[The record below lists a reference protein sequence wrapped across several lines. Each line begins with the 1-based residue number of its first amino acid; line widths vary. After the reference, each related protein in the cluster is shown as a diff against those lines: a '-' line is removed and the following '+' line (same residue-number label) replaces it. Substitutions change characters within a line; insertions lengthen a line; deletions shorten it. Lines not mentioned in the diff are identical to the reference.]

1 MLVLKPNL
9 KNLPAAGSHQR
20 LNPSTL
26 YHLVDLS
33 PWPLF
38 SSFSLFTMA
47 IGAAMCFNNFAGGHY
62 LLIAGFTFLVASAI
76 CWWRD
81 VIREGFQGHHTN
93 PVIRGLKLGF
103 ALFVVSEIFLFIAFF
118 WAMLH
123 SSLSPNVELGC
134 TWPPAG
140 IDPIDPWVVPLLNA
154 LVLLSSG
161 VSVTWAHHAV
171 IKGSYRESLKALIIT
186 IALAVIFCG
195 LMVMEYYTAGFTIA
209 DSVYGSS
216 FYMLTGLHGLHMIVG
231 IIFLSIGLYRL
242 ASYHFSS
249 FSCLGLELAILYY
262 HFVDLVFLF
271 VFTICYWW
279 SSGANFS

>member
-1 MLVLKPNL
+1 MLVT
-9 KNLPAAGSHQR
+9 KNNKILSHSECV
-20 LNPSTL
+20 NPSTL

-33 PWPLF
+33 PWPLT

-47 IGAAMCFNNFAGGHY
+47 IGAAMTFNNFYGGGY
-62 LLIAGFTFLVASAI
+62 LILTGFSFLVLSAI

-81 VIREGFQGHHTN
+81 AIREGFQGHHTKV
-93 PVIRGLKLGF
+93 VIKGLKLGF
-103 ALFVVSEIFLFIAFF
+103 ALFVISEIFLFIAFF

-140 IDPIDPWVVPLLNA
+140 IEPIDPWVVPLLNA

-161 VSVTWAHHAV
+161 VSVTWAHHSV
-171 IKGSYRESLKALIIT
+171 IKGSYKEAIKALILT
-186 IALAVIFCG
+186 ILLAVIFCF
-195 LMVMEYYTAGFTIA
+195 LMVAEYYTAGFTIA

-231 IIFLSIGLYRL
+231 IIFLSVGLYRL

-249 FSCLGLELAILYY
+249 FSCLGLELAIIYY

-279 SSGANFS
+279 SSGASFS